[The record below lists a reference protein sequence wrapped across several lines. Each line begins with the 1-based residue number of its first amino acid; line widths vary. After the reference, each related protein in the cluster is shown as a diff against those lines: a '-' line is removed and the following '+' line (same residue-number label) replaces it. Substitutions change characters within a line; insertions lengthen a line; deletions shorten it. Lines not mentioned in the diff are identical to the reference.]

1 MICKQKKIN
10 VLYVDDETGNLNA
23 FKAAYRRLYNVYI
36 AKTPDEGRKLLKEH
50 EIHIVITDQRMP
62 HEVGSEFLKSIIEDH
77 PCPIRMLLTGYSD
90 LNACIDAVNN
100 GQIYKYLTKPWDADQ
115 LETIINKAYE
125 VYKKG
130 EEKKQLIDELVKVNK
145 QLEFQLMQSNL

>member
-1 MICKQKKIN
+1 MKTKQIT
-10 VLYVDDETGNLNA
+10 VLYVDDEIENLKA
-23 FKAAYRRLYNVYI
+23 FKAAYRRLYNI
-36 AKTPDEGRKLLKEH
+36 HTATTPDEGRKLLKEH

-62 HEVGSEFLKSIIEDH
+62 HEVGSEFLKSIIEDY

-90 LNACIDAVNN
+90 LNACIDAVNK
-100 GQIYKYLTKPWDADQ
+100 GQIYRYLTKPWDADQ
-115 LETIINKAYE
+115 LESIINEAYQ

-145 QLEFQLMQSNL
+145 ALEFQLMQSNL

>member
-36 AKTPDEGRKLLKEH
+36 AKTPDEGRKLLKEN

-62 HEVGSEFLKSIIEDH
+62 NEDGSEFLQSIIEEH
-77 PCPIRMLLTGYSD
+77 PDAIRMLLTGYAD
-90 LNACIDAVNN
+90 LNACIDAVNK
-100 GQIYKYLTKPWDADQ
+100 GQIYRYLTKPWDADQ
-115 LETIINKAYE
+115 LESIINKAYE
-125 VYKKG
+125 VYKQA
-130 EEKKQLIDELVKVNK
+130 EEKRQIIKELVKVNK
-145 QLEFQLMQSNL
+145 ALEFQLMQSNL

>member
-36 AKTPDEGRKLLKEH
+36 ATTPDEGRKLLKEN

-62 HEVGSEFLKSIIEDH
+62 NEVGSEFLQSIIEEH
-77 PCPIRMLLTGYSD
+77 PHTIRMLLTGYAD
-90 LNACIDAVNN
+90 LNACIDAVNK
-100 GQIYKYLTKPWDADQ
+100 GQIYRYLTKPWDADQ
-115 LETIINKAYE
+115 LESIINKAYE
-125 VYKKG
+125 VYKQA
-130 EEKKQLIDELVKVNK
+130 EEKRQIIKELVKVNK
-145 QLEFQLMQSNL
+145 ALEFQLMQRNL